1 MGLFSRSKAPVPDQ
15 SRAGEV
21 RMGDAMS
28 DLERLRFAV
37 QIIQEA
43 QARMTIIDVEGRE
56 IRQPCCERLS
66 IIEAALTRFN
76 AELGV

>member
-1 MGLFSRSKAPVPDQ
+1 MGLFSRSKAADQ
-15 SRAGEV
+15 SQAGEV

-37 QIIQEA
+37 QIIQDA
-43 QARMTIIDVEGRE
+43 QARLTIIDVEGRE

-66 IIEAALTRFN
+66 IIESALIRFN
-76 AELGV
+76 EELGA